1 MFVVDGVDVVVVVDD
16 DDELLVESGV
26 VEVVVI
32 VLVLEVDVVDVDGRS
47 NENRHPLAGGRNV
60 AGLLTGGDGR
70 VVGVREPG
78 EVVVEGET
86 GLVLVVE
93 PSAPVVVVMLVDAV
107 APRSMRSKANPTTS
121 RAASDTFS
129 ASRRGQR
136 RGSSSG
142 GGGLGISWRTVTAR
156 PRQPCS
162 STGDEGASFTLST
175 EVG

>member
-60 AGLLTGGDGR
+60 VGLLTGGDGR

-107 APRSMRSKANPTTS
+107 APRPRSVDLDLRSTT
-121 RAASDTFS
+121 
-129 ASRRGQR
+129 
-136 RGSSSG
+136 
-142 GGGLGISWRTVTAR
+142 
-156 PRQPCS
+156 
-162 STGDEGASFTLST
+162 
-175 EVG
+175 